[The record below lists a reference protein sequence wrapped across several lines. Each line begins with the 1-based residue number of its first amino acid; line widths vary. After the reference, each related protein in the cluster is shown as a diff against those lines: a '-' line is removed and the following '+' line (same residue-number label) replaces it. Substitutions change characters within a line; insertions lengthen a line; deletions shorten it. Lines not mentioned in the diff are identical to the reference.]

1 MKSRKWSFV
10 VVMTIIAALA
20 MPVGTA
26 AQDNPSPDHKSKH
39 HQYKLIDMGTFGGA
53 QSSINDQVNGY
64 PDLNKYGDLVG
75 AAETLVPL
83 NQYSNGW
90 PCFPGP
96 NANHALRYHDGHTTD
111 LGSLSPSG
119 TDCSNA
125 QTINDSGEIVGVS
138 ENGVIDPVLGINEM
152 HGFIFKYGHMADLG
166 TLGGNVSYAGS
177 INNRGQV
184 VGFATNAIPDPNSM
198 YYLLAQGSPNGTQTR
213 AFLWE
218 DGSMQDLGT
227 LGGPDASANFVN
239 EEGQVAGITYL
250 NSIVNPLTG
259 VPTQDTFLWQNGTMR
274 DLGNLGG
281 SIGGPNGMNN
291 RGQVVG
297 TSNIAGDQLFHPFL
311 WDGRRLLDLGT
322 LGGSTGNAIAIND
335 AGDVAAEADLPGDQT
350 HDAFLWKNG
359 VVTDL
364 GNLGV
369 TSFPHAIS
377 ASGQVVGSS
386 RIDATLGNGR
396 AFLWENGG
404 PMVDLNT
411 LIPTNSSL
419 TLVYA
424 YTINERGEIGG
435 TGVPAGCQPAD
446 VDACGHAYLLTPCD
460 EKHPGECEDYSM
472 IEVSAPQT
480 SAPTAQYPATVK
492 QGSESPLSP
501 VERSRSRMRQ
511 RYHLPGQSAVPRD

>member
-1 MKSRKWSFV
+1 
-10 VVMTIIAALA
+10 
-20 MPVGTA
+20 
-26 AQDNPSPDHKSKH
+26 
-39 HQYKLIDMGTFGGA
+39 
-53 QSSINDQVNGY
+53 
-64 PDLNKYGDLVG
+64 VG

-83 NQYSNGW
+83 SSQSNGW

-96 NANHALRYHDGHTTD
+96 NVNHALRYHDGHTTD
-111 LGSLSPSG
+111 LGALSSSS

-166 TLGGNVSYAGS
+166 TLGGNVSYAAS

-184 VGFATNAIPDPNSM
+184 VGFATNTIPDPNSM

-213 AFLWE
+213 AYLWQ

-227 LGGPDASANFVN
+227 LGGPDAQALYVN
-239 EEGQVAGITYL
+239 EEGQVAGLAYL

-259 VPTQDTFLWQNGTMR
+259 VPTQDTFLWQNGRMR

-281 SIGGPNGMNN
+281 SVGGPNGMNN

-335 AGDVAAEADLPGDQT
+335 AGEVAAEADLPGDQT

-377 ASGQVVGSS
+377 PSGQVVGSS

-396 AFLWENGG
+396 AFLWEDGG

-411 LIPTNSSL
+411 LIPSNSSL

-435 TGVPAGCQPAD
+435 TGVPAGCGAPD
-446 VDACGHAYLLTPCD
+446 VATCGHAFLLIPCD

-472 IEVSAPQT
+472 IEGSASQT
-480 SAPTAQYPATVK
+480 SASTAEFSAPAT
-492 QGSESPLSP
+492 
-501 VERSRSRMRQ
+501 Q
-511 RYHLPGQSAVPRD
+511 RNQSQEETVNPARNRFGRGFPTPGQPAGPRD

>member
-1 MKSRKWSFV
+1 MKTRTWMWTTAVSLF
-10 VVMTIIAALA
+10 AALA
-20 MPVGTA
+20 MPVGVA
-26 AQDNPSPDHKSKH
+26 AQDNPSQDHKPKH
-39 HQYKLIDMGTFGGA
+39 HQYRLIDMGTFGGA
-53 QSSINDQVNGY
+53 QSSVNDQVNGY
-64 PDLNKYGDLVG
+64 PDLNKHGDLVG

-96 NANHALRYHDGHTTD
+96 NVNHAFRYQDGQTTD
-111 LGSLSPSG
+111 LGALSPSG

-152 HGFIFKYGHMADLG
+152 HGFIFKHGHMADLG

-198 YYLLAQGSPNGTQTR
+198 YYLLAQGSANGTQTR
-213 AFLWE
+213 AFLWQ
-218 DGSMQDLGT
+218 DGAMQDLGT
-227 LGGPDASANFVN
+227 LGGPDAQAGFVN
-239 EEGQVAGITYL
+239 EEGQVAGIAYL

-259 VPTQDTFLWQNGTMR
+259 IPTQDTFLWQNGRMR

-281 SIGGPNGMNN
+281 TVGGPNDMNN

-322 LGGSTGNAIAIND
+322 LGGSTGQAIAIND
-335 AGDVAAEADLPGDQT
+335 AGEVAAEGDLPGDQT
-350 HDAFLWKNG
+350 HDAFLWRNG

-369 TSFPHAIS
+369 TSFPYAIS
-377 ASGQVVGSS
+377 PSGQVVGAS
-386 RIDATLGNGR
+386 RIDATPGNAR

-411 LIPTNSSL
+411 LLPANSSL
-419 TLVYA
+419 TLVFA
-424 YTINERGEIGG
+424 ETINERGEIGG

-446 VDACGHAYLLTPCD
+446 VDFCGHAYLLIPDGDCD
-460 EKHPGECEDYSM
+460 DDCEGRIAASQTTAALTQNPAVTTHSNEK
-472 IEVSAPQT
+472 
-480 SAPTAQYPATVK
+480 
-492 QGSESPLSP
+492 P
-501 VERSRSRMRQ
+501 VNPVDQLRNRLMQ
-511 RYHLPGQSAVPRD
+511 RYHIPGQPVVPRD

>member
-1 MKSRKWSFV
+1 MKSRTWMWMNAVYLF
-10 VVMTIIAALA
+10 AALA
-20 MPVGTA
+20 MPVGMA
-26 AQDNPSPDHKSKH
+26 AQDNPSQDHKPKH

-53 QSSINDQVNGY
+53 QSSINDQGNGY
-64 PDLNKYGDLVG
+64 PDLNKHGDLVG

-83 NQYSNGW
+83 NQYSNGF

-96 NANHALRYHDGHTTD
+96 NVNHAFRYQDGQVTD
-111 LGSLSPSG
+111 LGALSPSD

-138 ENGVIDPVLGINEM
+138 ENGMIDPVLGINEM
-152 HGFIFKYGHMADLG
+152 HGFIFKNGHMADLG

-184 VGFATNAIPDPNSM
+184 VGFATNAIPDPNSI
-198 YYLLAQGSPNGTQTR
+198 YYLLDQGSANGTQTR
-213 AFLWE
+213 AFLWQ
-218 DGSMQDLGT
+218 DGTMQDLGT
-227 LGGPDASANFVN
+227 LGGPDAIAGFVN
-239 EEGQVAGITYL
+239 EGGQVAGIAYL

-259 VPTQDTFLWQNGTMR
+259 VPTQDTFLWQNGRMR
-274 DLGNLGG
+274 GLGNLGG

-297 TSNIAGDQLFHPFL
+297 TSNIAGDVLFHPFL

-335 AGDVAAEADLPGDQT
+335 AGEVAAEADLPGDQT

-377 ASGQVVGSS
+377 PTGQVVGSS
-386 RIDATLGNGR
+386 RIDATPGNGR

-411 LIPTNSSL
+411 LIPANSSL
-419 TLVYA
+419 TLVFA
-424 YTINERGEIGG
+424 ETINERGEIGG
-435 TGVPAGCQPAD
+435 TGVPTGCQPAD
-446 VDACGHAYLLTPCD
+446 VATCGHAFLLIPCD
-460 EKHPGECEDYSM
+460 DKHPGECEDYSM
-472 IEVSAPQT
+472 IEIATPQT
-480 SAPTAQYPATVK
+480 SPPSGGVPSDDKA
-492 QGSESPLSP
+492 G
-501 VERSRSRMRQ
+501 Q
-511 RYHLPGQSAVPRD
+511 RFACQPG

>member
-1 MKSRKWSFV
+1 
-10 VVMTIIAALA
+10 MTLFAALA
-20 MPVGTA
+20 MPVGMA
-26 AQDNPSPDHKSKH
+26 AQDNPSQDHKSKH

-64 PDLNKYGDLVG
+64 PDLNKQGDLVG

-96 NANHALRYHDGHTTD
+96 NVNHAFRYHDGHTTD
-111 LGSLSPSG
+111 LGALSPSG

-152 HGFIFKYGHMADLG
+152 HGFIFKHGHMADLG

-227 LGGPDASANFVN
+227 LGGPDASAGFVN
-239 EEGQVAGITYL
+239 EEGQVAGIAYL

-297 TSNIAGDQLFHPFL
+297 TSNIAGDQTLSPVSLGREEDSWTWAL
-311 WDGRRLLDLGT
+311 WEEVRGRR
-322 LGGSTGNAIAIND
+322 SRSMMPERWQ
-335 AGDVAAEADLPGDQT
+335 AEADLPGDQT

-411 LIPTNSSL
+411 LIPANSSL
-419 TLVYA
+419 TLVFA
-424 YTINERGEIGG
+424 
-435 TGVPAGCQPAD
+435 
-446 VDACGHAYLLTPCD
+446 
-460 EKHPGECEDYSM
+460 
-472 IEVSAPQT
+472 
-480 SAPTAQYPATVK
+480 
-492 QGSESPLSP
+492 
-501 VERSRSRMRQ
+501 
-511 RYHLPGQSAVPRD
+511 